1 MFVGKTIRCLSLFVR
16 KSPLYA
22 GLSVALEVGAALLL
36 PLNLYLMS
44 RLIETAVMGGVDFG
58 IAALFAVTALVQ
70 VVISYYK
77 KKLSL
82 LLGFEM
88 SHTMQRAFLE
98 KCSRL
103 PFEAF
108 ANEDALNLLT
118 LAEEATDGGMME
130 LFSGTV
136 YFIGNVLRLGGLI
149 FVFAMT
155 GFALPILYL
164 VLLFAIMMLDYKAIR
179 LMNDMF
185 ENQSEKERRFQY
197 YETELS
203 DRHTLSYLRAVRG
216 LELFRKR
223 VTALSK
229 ELGRERIGVTVKAQK
244 YAIFSNMMILLWFV
258 GAIAALSFGTF
269 QGWFSLSI
277 FVVCISALST
287 ALDVSEQISV
297 GISGLAKDVFYIDKY
312 LEMMNLDE
320 EASARVSLSDS
331 DSVLPEGK
339 NTRVSGDSDSDGK
352 SAILGANA
360 NATVAV
366 GLNAHAEIHGNANSN
381 APLIAFDNIS
391 FTYPEGETSVLN
403 HLSFRIHRGEKVS
416 LVGENGSG
424 KTTITKLILGLYR
437 PMEGQIRISGRDIS
451 ELSAREIHETFS
463 AVFQDYARFDLTLKE
478 NIALSDDVSDERVRE
493 LLKTVAMDE
502 FIGQEG
508 CFLGKMMEDSLE
520 LSGGQWQKLAIARAL
535 YRQDAYVLFDEPFSA
550 VDPVSENELYQQLV
564 RLMEERG
571 CLLISHRLGSA
582 RLADRII
589 VLSEGRIAEE
599 GTHDALM
606 RKGGLYHRMYEE
618 QSKWYRE
625 DAGNEDHL

>member
-1 MFVGKTIRCLSLFVR
+1 MFVGKTIRCLGLFVR

-22 GLSVALEVGAALLL
+22 GLSVGLEIGVALLL
-36 PLNLYLMS
+36 PLNLYFMS
-44 RLIETAVMGGVDFG
+44 RLIETAVMGRVDPV
-58 IAALFAVTALVQ
+58 IAAVFALTALVQ

-88 SHTMQRAFLE
+88 SHTMQKAFLE

-108 ANEDALNLLT
+108 ANEDTLNLLT

-136 YFIGNVLRLGGLI
+136 DFIGNVLRLGGLI

-203 DRHTLSYLRAVRG
+203 DRHSLSYLRAVRG
-216 LELFRKR
+216 LELFQKR
-223 VTALSK
+223 VTALAK

-244 YAIFSNMMILLWFV
+244 YAILSNVMILLWFV
-258 GAIAALSFGTF
+258 GSIAALSFGTF
-269 QGWFSLSI
+269 QGWVPLSI

-297 GISGLAKDVFYIDKY
+297 GVSGLAKDVFYIDKY

-320 EASARVSLSDS
+320 EASASVSTSA
-331 DSVLPEGK
+331 
-339 NTRVSGDSDSDGK
+339 NVSAGVSE
-352 SAILGANA
+352 SADAPGNATTFGVNADAPVNA
-360 NATVAV
+360 NAAVAV
-366 GLNAHAEIHGNANSN
+366 GVDALAKIHGSADAD
-381 APLIAFDNIS
+381 APLIAFEDVS

-437 PMEGQIRISGRDIS
+437 PTEGRILISGRDIA
-451 ELSAREIHETFS
+451 ELSVREIHETFS

-478 NIALSDDVSDERVRE
+478 NIALSDEVSDERVRE

-502 FIGQEG
+502 FIGQEDR
-508 CFLGKMMEDSLE
+508 FLGKMMEDSLE

-535 YRQDAYVLFDEPFSA
+535 YRHDAYVLFDEPFSA
-550 VDPVSENELYQQLV
+550 VDPVSESELYQQLV
-564 RLMEERG
+564 RLMDERG

-599 GTHDALM
+599 GPHYALM
-606 RKGGLYHRMYEE
+606 RKGGLYRRMYDE

-625 DAGNEDHL
+625 DAENEDHL